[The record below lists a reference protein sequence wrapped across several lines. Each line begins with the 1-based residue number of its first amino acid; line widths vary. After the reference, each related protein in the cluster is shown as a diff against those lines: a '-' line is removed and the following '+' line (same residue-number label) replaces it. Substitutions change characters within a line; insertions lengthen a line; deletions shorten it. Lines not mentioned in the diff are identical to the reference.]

1 VRIVWLSFLTL
12 LSYYRRHPLQAAF
25 LSLGLVTGVALWSA
39 VQLINGHARASYSEA
54 DQLLGAQA
62 KYWVRATV
70 DQGVV
75 PADYNRLRRLG
86 FTQIYP
92 VLEVGRET
100 ATGQRIQII
109 ATDLL
114 ALGGAGGSSSID
126 AANPFS
132 AESWLPFIQAPYQ
145 AWYSSDLAKQL
156 GVTEGDRLP
165 LQNGL
170 TLPPAKLQT
179 QPQQG
184 ARVFMDVGAAMSVL
198 AVSHFSYLGVGQ
210 LTAAE
215 VDRLQRELPRH
226 LELVKNQQALDL
238 AQLTT
243 SLHTNLT
250 ALGLLSFVVGM
261 FIVFN
266 AVRFSLVSRQATIAT
281 LRELGV
287 GGGVIAT
294 AISLESFVWSV
305 LGAGL
310 GVPLGAALA
319 EVMLPAVATS
329 LESLY
334 GANLQ
339 AQLAVEPGFFLK
351 AWLLTLPGVLLAL
364 AMPLWQAVSALTAV
378 YRRSRFDANQLKQ
391 AVLVSAAVGL
401 GLWVMAAA
409 MFSFVTTV
417 ELGFLLIALVMLG
430 GALILPVL
438 LYGVSVG
445 VARLL
450 GDNVLLFRWAIRD
463 ALLQL
468 PYLRIALMALLL
480 TLVANLGVTL
490 LVGSFRLALTDW
502 LEGRLSAD
510 IYVAAEVAELSNQ
523 PWLKALHVRYGLDT
537 RFMNRPA
544 TIYAVDE
551 DAPDVVAVG
560 LAKAIP
566 NGFALW
572 QRAEASASGA
582 TPVLANEQ
590 LHYLAGVTLGEEITL
605 MDQRFQVVGFRHDYG
620 NVDFALWLPTKV
632 AKARFA
638 NLPSRGTA
646 IWVQPGEMQAA
657 RAGLL
662 AVGLEPGQWLEQER
676 VKAISF
682 QVFDR
687 TFAITS
693 ALNTLTLV
701 VAGIALFAAL
711 MALHQGRLMD
721 YGQWRAL
728 GLRWSEFLL
737 VLGLPLIAM
746 VLLTLLVALPL
757 SYALSW
763 LLIHQLNV
771 IAFGWTM
778 PLLWSWQ
785 PVCSL
790 GALTLSIT
798 VLTLVVSLFIT
809 QRHLMLAV
817 RQGRS

>member
-25 LSLGLVTGVALWSA
+25 LGLGLVTGVALWSA

-54 DQLLGAQA
+54 DQLLGAEA
-62 KYWVRATV
+62 RYWIRSREAA
-70 DQGVV
+70 GVT
-75 PADYNRLRRLG
+75 PIEYSRLRRLG
-86 FTQIYP
+86 FTQVYP
-92 VLEVGRET
+92 VLEVSRVT
-100 ATGQRIQII
+100 AAGQRVSII

-114 ALGGAGGSSSID
+114 ALGGADGNGSID
-126 AANPFS
+126 ASNPFS

-145 AWYSSDLAKQL
+145 AWYPFDLAAQL
-156 GVTEGDRLP
+156 GVAQGARLQ
-165 LQNGL
+165 LQNGAV
-170 TLPPAKLQT
+170 LPPARLQT
-179 QPQQG
+179 QEQQG
-184 ARVFMDVGAAMSVL
+184 ARIFMDVGAAMAVL
-198 AVSHFSYLGVGQ
+198 SLANFSYLGVGQ
-210 LTAAE
+210 LHPAE
-215 VDRLQRELPRH
+215 IDRLRRELLEH
-226 LELVKNQQALDL
+226 LELVENQQALDL
-238 AQLTT
+238 VQLTT

-287 GGGVIAT
+287 GGGAIAV
-294 AISLESFVWSV
+294 AVSLESVAWSIV
-305 LGAGL
+305 GAAC
-310 GVPLGAALA
+310 GVPLGAVLA
-319 EVMLPAVATS
+319 ELMLPAMASS

-334 GANLQ
+334 GANLK
-339 AQLAVEPGFFLK
+339 AQLALELSFFLK
-351 AWLLTLPGVLLAL
+351 AWSLTLPGVLMAL
-364 AMPLWQAVSALTAV
+364 AMPLWQAVSAATAA
-378 YRRSRFDANQLKQ
+378 YRRSRYELQQLKR
-391 AVLVSAAVGL
+391 AVVISVAVGL
-401 GLWVMAAA
+401 VLWLLAVALFAQ
-409 MFSFVTTV
+409 VTSV

-430 GALILPVL
+430 GALILPAL
-438 LYGVSVG
+438 LYGLSVVVSNSLSDK
-445 VARLL
+445 ALL
-450 GDNVLLFRWAIRD
+450 PRWAVRD

-510 IYVAAEVAELSNQ
+510 IYVAAEISDLTDQA
-523 PWLKALHVRYGLDT
+523 WLKAAHVRYGMDT
-537 RFMNRPA
+537 RFRNRPA
-544 TIYAVDE
+544 TLYAVDA
-551 DAPDVVAVG
+551 DAPDVLAVG
-560 LAKAIP
+560 LAKGLP
-566 NGFALW
+566 NGLSLW
-572 QRAEASASGA
+572 RRGKASASGA
-582 TPVLANEQ
+582 VPVLANEQ
-590 LHYLAGVTLGEEITL
+590 LHYLAGVSLGEEVTL
-605 MDQRFQVVGFRHDYG
+605 MDQRYQVVGFRHDYG
-620 NVDFALWLPTKV
+620 DVDFAFWLPTRV
-632 AKARFA
+632 AKVQFA
-638 NLPSRGTA
+638 SLPSRGTA

-657 RAGLL
+657 RAGLM

-676 VKAISF
+676 VKAISL
-682 QVFDR
+682 QIFDR

-728 GLRWSEFLL
+728 GLRWPEFLL
-737 VLGLPLIAM
+737 ILGLPLILM
-746 VLLTLLVALPL
+746 VLLTLLAALPL
-757 SYALSW
+757 GYALSW

-785 PVCSL
+785 PVYSL
-790 GALTLSIT
+790 GALTLFIAA
-798 VLTLVVSLFIT
+798 LTLLFSLFVS
-809 QRHLMLAV
+809 QRHLRLAV